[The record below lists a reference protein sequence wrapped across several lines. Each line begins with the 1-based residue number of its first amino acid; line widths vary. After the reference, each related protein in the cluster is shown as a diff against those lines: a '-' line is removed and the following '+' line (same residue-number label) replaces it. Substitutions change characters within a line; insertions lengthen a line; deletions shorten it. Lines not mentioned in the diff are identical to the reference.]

1 MYHLL
6 IVQGTW
12 NWVDQTPF
20 EYNNWQEGEPNHL
33 DDFKY
38 CAKIYETGVGEEML
52 GKWDDTLCDEPHSF
66 ICEKPRCKDFIFPH
80 YAQNLFI
87 LIFHVNI
94 FICMPNC
101 LLNPI

>member
-1 MYHLL
+1 MYRLL

-52 GKWDDTLCDEPHSF
+52 GKWDVRCSSNCTLIAMFCYNRASSSKNHA
-66 ICEKPRCKDFIFPH
+66 H
-80 YAQNLFI
+80 GN
-87 LIFHVNI
+87 
-94 FICMPNC
+94 
-101 LLNPI
+101 

>member
-1 MYHLL
+1 MYYFLT
-6 IVQGTW
+6 VQGTW

-38 CAKIYETGVGEEML
+38 CAKIYETGVGEEMI

-66 ICEKPRCKDFIFPH
+66 LCEKPRCKHFIFS
-80 YAQNLFI
+80 ALRSFDKFII
-87 LIFHVNI
+87 LI
-94 FICMPNC
+94 CMANC
-101 LLNPI
+101 LFDSL